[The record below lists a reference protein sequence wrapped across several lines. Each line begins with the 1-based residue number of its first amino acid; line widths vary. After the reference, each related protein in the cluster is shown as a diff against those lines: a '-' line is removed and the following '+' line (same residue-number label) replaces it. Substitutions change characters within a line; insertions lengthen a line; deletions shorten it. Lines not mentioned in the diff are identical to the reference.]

1 MPHPNERDIFVQ
13 CVLIDLRSSVFGIS
27 KYKYKL

>member
-1 MPHPNERDIFVQ
+1 MLHPNDNDIFIQ
-13 CVLIDLRSSVFGIS
+13 RVLIDLRSSVFGTS